1 MPKTLDFTGFLQLA
15 DTSIRETRLW
25 RIDHADGVGVAAA
38 VPYRPTKL
46 PKHPKEQKGGIQV
59 KCPYNGFKECI
70 VQECPSCNYE
80 EQKRTRIVGR
90 YRPMGLKEALE
101 SGTAWEETFTDYE
114 FISCKLIESGVHP
127 VPPKTEEINN
137 TQKTNVVIHK
147 SIF

>member
-1 MPKTLDFTGFLQLA
+1 M
-15 DTSIRETRLW
+15 
-25 RIDHADGVGVAAA
+25 GVAAA

-46 PKHPKEQKGGIQV
+46 PKHSQKQKGGIQV

-90 YRPMGLKEALE
+90 YTGSLQEALKR
-101 SGTAWEETFTDYE
+101 GTAWEEKYVE
-114 FISCKLIESGVHP
+114 YKFISCKLADGGVQP
-127 VPPKTEEINN
+127 VHPKTETINN

>member
-15 DTSIRETRLW
+15 ETSIRETRLW
-25 RIDHADGVGVAAA
+25 RIDHADGVGVAVA

-46 PKHPKEQKGGIQV
+46 PKHPQEQKGGIQV
-59 KCPYNGFKECI
+59 KCPYNGFKDCI

-80 EQKRTRIVGR
+80 TREHTRIVGR
-90 YRPMGLKEALE
+90 YTGSLQEALE
-101 SGTAWEETFTDYE
+101 RGAAWEEKYVE
-114 FISCKLIESGVHP
+114 YKFISCKLADGGVQP